1 MAHSPSSRR
10 DLYDPELPTVS
21 TADPELG
28 AWLTEWQNALSAQGA
43 GPLSADLALDL
54 VLNKIVELARESTHA
69 TAAAVALTRDG
80 EIICR
85 AATGESAPDLGTR
98 LNDDGGLSAA
108 CVQTGNWQRCD
119 DSESDP
125 RVDAELCR
133 RLGVRSMLL
142 VPVLDEGRFLG
153 VLEVFSPEAQVFGD
167 RDLQTLRMLS
177 KSIVE
182 NVRLAA
188 KLPAVPP
195 GAKARAKEIET
206 EEEEKREENT
216 VAAVVPTV
224 LTEVKDPEVQTAD
237 FWTGVLMLAVVALA
251 LTLGWMVGHAARKR
265 EMISARGN
273 NPDRQAQNVQNPA
286 LQNHAPQNQVPAP
299 AMATAP
305 ASGGELVV
313 YQNGRVV
320 FPQPSQPPKPNV
332 KTPPAQVQAAVSKN
346 QVAVAGPVR
355 IPREVAA
362 QWITQRVEPEY
373 PQAARERRIQGAVD
387 LDAVVGDDGIVEKF
401 VAIRGDPELA
411 AAASAAVRQW
421 RFKPYQAGGQPMAF
435 ETHIT
440 VEFRLP

>member
-1 MAHSPSSRR
+1 
-10 DLYDPELPTVS
+10 
-21 TADPELG
+21 
-28 AWLTEWQNALSAQGA
+28 
-43 GPLSADLALDL
+43 
-54 VLNKIVELARESTHA
+54 VE
-69 TAAAVALTRDG
+69 
-80 EIICR
+80 
-85 AATGESAPDLGTR
+85 
-98 LNDDGGLSAA
+98 
-108 CVQTGNWQRCD
+108 
-119 DSESDP
+119 
-125 RVDAELCR
+125 
-133 RLGVRSMLL
+133 
-142 VPVLDEGRFLG
+142 
-153 VLEVFSPEAQVFGD
+153 
-167 RDLQTLRMLS
+167 
-177 KSIVE
+177 
-182 NVRLAA
+182 
-188 KLPAVPP
+188 
-195 GAKARAKEIET
+195 
-206 EEEEKREENT
+206 
-216 VAAVVPTV
+216 PTV

-320 FPQPSQPPKPNV
+320 FPQPSHPPKPPAE
-332 KTPPAQVQAAVSKN
+332 TRPAQVQAAVSKN

-373 PQAARERRIQGAVD
+373 PQAAREQRIQGAVD